1 MFGGR
6 QLCETVKE
14 IKSDAKDECGQR
26 TKRKIKMPII

>member
-14 IKSDAKDECGQR
+14 IKSDAKGEV
-26 TKRKIKMPII
+26 IKEQDVK